1 MNNQRRKEI
10 QAVLDELAA
19 LRSRVEDLQNGEQD
33 YFDNMPENLQQS
45 ERGEK
50 AEQAASRLEDALTA
64 FDEIEE
70 ALNEAAEWLRGLIKG
85 GHIAPGVVDERSIED
100 VKPSDLSGFT
110 QCHFFAGIGVWSYA
124 LRRAGWRDDSP
135 IWTGSCP
142 CQPFSAAGKGN
153 GFADERHLW
162 PAWFHLITQ
171 CEPAKILGEQ
181 VASSDGL
188 AWLDLVQTDLEA
200 TGYAVGAFDLCAA
213 GVGAPHIRQRLYFV
227 ADASGEGLQG
237 RGGPERSFVEP
248 NRQAIA
254 LRNARGLPD
263 PAYGAE
269 LGSEPRAIVGGAI
282 AKQWRRRRPIYS
294 SRPD

>member
-124 LRRAGWRDDSP
+124 PAGR
-135 IWTGSCP
+135 
-142 CQPFSAAGKGN
+142 
-153 GFADERHLW
+153 
-162 PAWFHLITQ
+162 
-171 CEPAKILGEQ
+171 
-181 VASSDGL
+181 VA
-188 AWLDLVQTDLEA
+188 
-200 TGYAVGAFDLCAA
+200 
-213 GVGAPHIRQRLYFV
+213 R
-227 ADASGEGLQG
+227 
-237 RGGPERSFVEP
+237 
-248 NRQAIA
+248 
-254 LRNARGLPD
+254 
-263 PAYGAE
+263 
-269 LGSEPRAIVGGAI
+269 
-282 AKQWRRRRPIYS
+282 
-294 SRPD
+294 